1 MDMRWKRN
9 SMGWLEKVENGRP
22 ERLYESEHLYYIP
35 CKETWAK
42 LQYHKTFLRSKGFFL
57 FCCSLQTHVLLWFN
71 LVQRCLHIQGRS
83 LIQDRMLISFLTNNR
98 MFKTKLEDEIFRLKE
113 LCSHMYII
121 AEKIRRRP
129 LFLLCGISMWTI
141 KQDESPLIRT
151 LTALSH
157 FSLRIEALIGALLIQ
172 THSKEGPYSKGGAY
186 WKGVL
191 NRIIT
196 VCHVGRFKNF
206 SVPRALSVVKVF
218 VR

>member
-1 MDMRWKRN
+1 MSKTPIPQNFPEVKR
-9 SMGWLEKVENGRP
+9 
-22 ERLYESEHLYYIP
+22 
-35 CKETWAK
+35 
-42 LQYHKTFLRSKGFFL
+42 FFL

-83 LIQDRMLISFLTNNR
+83 LISFLTNNR

-151 LTALSH
+151 LTALSY

-172 THSKEGPYSKGGAY
+172 THSKEGTYSKEGAY

-196 VCHVGRFKNF
+196 VCHVGRFNNF